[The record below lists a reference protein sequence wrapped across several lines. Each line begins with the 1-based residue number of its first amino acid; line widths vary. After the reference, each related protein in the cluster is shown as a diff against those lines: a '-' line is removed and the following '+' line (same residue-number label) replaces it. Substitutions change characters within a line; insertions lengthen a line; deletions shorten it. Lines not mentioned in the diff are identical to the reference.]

1 MLPVGENS
9 KGFGSSLRCPQSEE
23 NVLHWFKDVLS
34 ATILAEGEQE
44 EGRSFGKLLKAVGR
58 GEEELCQRGEVTTFD
73 ELKLGF
79 GYGEF
84 LAKNAEEIGSLL
96 DRFDDTDAS
105 SPLTR
110 DLRTFCDELKALQ
123 CNASE
128 ALCGIRGHFA
138 SLLSPAQ
145 AQVAWNRASGLT
157 NAAASPV
164 LVAWARAAVS
174 AHTEQ
179 QPGMAKGDKIQK
191 TADAVEEIASAPF
204 LMDLQVVL
212 DWEDQFQPVLG
223 ELSSFLSSS
232 DFATQWN
239 RRGRRRDADDPGQI
253 TLLGW
258 RHFVRLPSGSV
269 EDFAKALD
277 RKDPAAASGA
287 VLHRYLA
294 EGRNFRQD
302 QFVFAAEEALR
313 GWRQDCHQREI
324 FVLQAITALPLQWR
338 DAVAP
343 IFAKAYTKLG
353 LPKREMLH
361 ASRRRADWTTT
372 VRWLAKNTGVTEWE
386 LKWESFYGVDL
397 LSEPEQRVPPLP
409 RRDHGHHGRHGAAAA
424 PSRGAAQLEMSD
436 VDSSDG
442 VISEGTDEDE
452 GPRRDDGSENVKL
465 CRRIARNKGVK
476 FQDVDP
482 SSREWLQRPL
492 HSALR
497 SLQQT
502 VQGAVKRLADDLY
515 SGEVHFMLELL
526 QNADDC
532 DFPSD
537 ALPSLT
543 VTFESNPEQFA
554 KWTTF
559 EPSKPASAYLIIE
572 HNETG
577 FRDFNLKALCDI
589 AQSTKAGGA
598 RKFIGAKGIGF
609 KSVFCATTT
618 PVVHSGLYHCHFDS
632 EALEGL
638 GYLIPFPLTRPSG
651 FKTGTRLVLPLYE
664 QSMVEKCRRV
674 VEDLK
679 PELLLFLRKLEKITI
694 VDHVL
699 NVKKTIQKFIDEE
712 GREVRLDTSTV
723 STAPDNLKEDAS
735 KVSWYVHRRPVA
747 LPRAMDGQRDT
758 DLQIAFPRS
767 TESFEKEQ
775 QLAFAW
781 LPLRS
786 YGFRFIVQADW
797 AVPSSRESILAEH
810 PLNQSLRAALPETF
824 CELIEQLAERALAID
839 DAAAR
844 EKEFQ
849 RLYSLIP
856 LEGQAAEFF
865 VDTPKQILSG
875 LEAKKFVLVRQGGKD
890 LCVTPKEVV
899 RKELS
904 GQAETLHVPSAGPGL
919 GPESRHGGAFG
930 AHRGCQGGSR
940 KPSQHEQH
948 VLREGNPQQC
958 GGRCLEDPQA
968 E

>member
-44 EGRSFGKLLKAVGR
+44 EGRSFGKLKAVGR

-164 LVAWARAAVS
+164 L
-174 AHTEQ
+174 
-179 QPGMAKGDKIQK
+179 DKIQK

-302 QFVFAAEEALR
+302 QRMEVLR
-313 GWRQDCHQREI
+313 C
-324 FVLQAITALPLQWR
+324 
-338 DAVAP
+338 
-343 IFAKAYTKLG
+343 
-353 LPKREMLH
+353 
-361 ASRRRADWTTT
+361 
-372 VRWLAKNTGVTEWE
+372 
-386 LKWESFYGVDL
+386 
-397 LSEPEQRVPPLP
+397 EPEQRVPPLP

-452 GPRRDDGSENVKL
+452 GPRRDDG
-465 CRRIARNKGVK
+465 
-476 FQDVDP
+476 
-482 SSREWLQRPL
+482 
-492 HSALR
+492 
-497 SLQQT
+497 QT

-598 RKFIGAKGIGF
+598 SALG
-609 KSVFCATTT
+609 
-618 PVVHSGLYHCHFDS
+618 SGL
-632 EALEGL
+632 
-638 GYLIPFPLTRPSG
+638 
-651 FKTGTRLVLPLYE
+651 
-664 QSMVEKCRRV
+664 QSSQRHECRSR
-674 VEDLK
+674 EDLK

-699 NVKKTIQKFIDEE
+699 NVKKTIQKFIDEP

-723 STAPDNLKEDAS
+723 STAPDNLKEDG
-735 KVSWYVHRRPVA
+735 
-747 LPRAMDGQRDT
+747 D
-758 DLQIAFPRS
+758 
-767 TESFEKEQ
+767 
-775 QLAFAW
+775 
-781 LPLRS
+781 
-786 YGFRFIVQADW
+786 
-797 AVPSSRESILAEH
+797 
-810 PLNQSLRAALPETF
+810 
-824 CELIEQLAERALAID
+824 
-839 DAAAR
+839 
-844 EKEFQ
+844 
-849 RLYSLIP
+849 
-856 LEGQAAEFF
+856 
-865 VDTPKQILSG
+865 
-875 LEAKKFVLVRQGGKD
+875 QGW
-890 LCVTPKEVV
+890 
-899 RKELS
+899 
-904 GQAETLHVPSAGPGL
+904 
-919 GPESRHGGAFG
+919 GA
-930 AHRGCQGGSR
+930 
-940 KPSQHEQH
+940 
-948 VLREGNPQQC
+948 
-958 GGRCLEDPQA
+958 
-968 E
+968 